1 MTFVSAESFQ
11 CSQIFP
17 KFSTIIN
24 YKNEKKSAGKLMKK
38 FLSIFDRIS
47 YLSCTLIQSSNTDN
61 KEGKEEIENI
71 KDKNTEILDLN
82 RLVERNI
89 NLDIAENENENKN
102 EIKDK
107 NDDVDNLKKNEIDFK
122 KRKKYFI
129 YVDPLDDFGAA
140 TVAREK
146 CAELGPKFHVL
157 FYDCLFLNVIF
168 FFNFLFLFLNS
179 IFYFIF

>member
-24 YKNEKKSAGKLMKK
+24 YKNQKKSGRNLMKK
-38 FLSIFDRIS
+38 FLSVFDRIS
-47 YLSCTLIQSSNTDN
+47 YLSNTLIQSSNTDN
-61 KEGKEEIENI
+61 NEGKEENENI
-71 KDKNTEILDLN
+71 KDRNTEILDLN
-82 RLVERNI
+82 RLVESNGNLNI
-89 NLDIAENENENKN
+89 DENENENEN
-102 EIKDK
+102 ENERKDK
-107 NDDVDNLKKNEIDFK
+107 NDDRNNLKKNEIDFK

-146 CAELGPKFHVL
+146 CAELGSQFHVFSFQL
-157 FYDCLFLNVIF
+157 PFSYS
-168 FFNFLFLFLNS
+168 NFLFY
-179 IFYFIF
+179 FYFYF